1 MYINGKWVGN
11 ELEKIEVVNPST
23 QQIVGTVPEG
33 GRKEATLAV
42 DAAHEAFKTWSKKTA
57 DERSSLLYRWYELI
71 DENKEE
77 MATLMTKEQG
87 KPYQEAYGEVNYA
100 NGFIKWYAEE
110 AKRIYGDTIPAS
122 QSDKRIIVQ
131 KQPVGVAAVITPW
144 NFPAAMITR
153 KVGPALA
160 AGCTVVIKPAEQTP
174 LTAIMLAELAEEAGI
189 PAGVVNVVTGEASD
203 IGKAWLDDKRVRKL
217 TFTGSTPVGKLLME
231 GSARTLKKVSL
242 ELGGQA
248 PLIVMD
254 DADIDQAVE
263 GAVQSKYRN
272 AGQTCVCSNRM
283 YVHESI
289 AEPFA
294 EKMAKAVENLTVGDG
309 LEEGVTIGPL
319 IDKDAIEKVEKHVED
334 AKAKGAK
341 IVSGGVRHEKGD
353 LFYTPTVI
361 MNATEDML
369 CMTEET
375 FGPVAPIAT
384 FKTDEEAIER
394 ANNTDFGLAAYV
406 FTKDLSRAFRISEA
420 LEYGIVGVNDG
431 VPSTPQAPFGGMKE
445 SGIGREGGYYGIE
458 EFLEIK
464 YTSFKI

>member
-11 ELEKIEVVNPST
+11 ELEKTEVVNPST

>member
-11 ELEKIEVVNPST
+11 ELEKTEVVNPST

-319 IDKDAIEKVEKHVED
+319 IDEDAIEKVEKHVED

-394 ANNTDFGLAAYV
+394 ANDTDFGLAAYV

>member
-394 ANNTDFGLAAYV
+394 ANDTDFGLAAYV

>member
-231 GSARTLKKVSL
+231 GSAHTLKKVSL

-319 IDKDAIEKVEKHVED
+319 IDEDAIEKVEKHVED

-394 ANNTDFGLAAYV
+394 ANDTDFGLAAYV